1 MKKNLKLVY
10 IIIVIAL
17 MLFFVPNIYKRMRV
31 LKGISGKEKLMV
43 SGYLKDNGG
52 ITFKYDM
59 LTGSMERVYDDRF
72 YDLHYSNDR
81 KRIIG

>member
-31 LKGISGKEKLMV
+31 LKGISGKEKSAV
-43 SGYLKDNGG
+43 FDKTESGNKLD
-52 ITFKYDM
+52 
-59 LTGSMERVYDDRF
+59 
-72 YDLHYSNDR
+72 
-81 KRIIG
+81 